1 MKLVLKYG
9 GTSIATPK
17 NVKDI
22 AKHIS
27 SLKKENQIV
36 VVCSAISGTTDDLLE
51 IANLIKKEK
60 KAQVKQLTNKIVE
73 KHKKFAQQTISNPKV
88 RKQLLADL
96 DSDFTKLVALVH
108 GKIQLWEITPRSL
121 DYLISYGER
130 LSSKIVSAA
139 LVDQGIKSEPFTG
152 KKIGI
157 VTDSNFGESKP
168 LLDTTRLRVSKNVD
182 SLFAKKAIP
191 VVGGFAGAD
200 QHGRTTT
207 FGRGGSDYS
216 ATTIASSI
224 KADEIW
230 LMSDVDGLMTAD
242 PKIVKN
248 AKILK
253 EVSYVEAIE
262 MSLFGA
268 KQIHPRT
275 FEPLLSKKIPMRI
288 RNTFNLKN
296 KGTLVTA
303 TPGANTKKTVKC
315 VSTIRNNGLIDIRGG
330 SMVGAPGTAGKIFTT
345 LANAGV
351 NVMMISQNPS
361 ESSISVVVKNT
372 DLDKAVSS
380 LEMELLGK
388 IIKKLE
394 VTTDVAIV
402 ALIGSGMRGTVGVAS
417 KVFGSIAKKK
427 VNVAMI
433 TQGSSELNL
442 AFVVKNSD
450 CKSSVQAL
458 HDEFE
463 LAKIN

>member
-1 MKLVLKYG
+1 LKLVLKYG

-17 NVKDI
+17 NVKDV
-22 AKHIS
+22 AKHLS
-27 SLKKENQIV
+27 SLKKGNQIV
-36 VVCSAISGTTDDLLE
+36 VVCSAISGVTDDLLE
-51 IANLIKKEK
+51 VSNLIKKEK
-60 KAQVKQLTNKIVE
+60 KDKVKQLTNKIIQ
-73 KHKKFAQQTISNPKV
+73 KHKKFAQETISKPKV
-88 RKQLLADL
+88 RKQLLTEL
-96 DSDFTKLVALVH
+96 DSDFSKLVALVH

-139 LVDQGIKSEPFTG
+139 LVDQGLKSEPFTG
-152 KKIGI
+152 KQIGI

-182 SLFAKKAIP
+182 SLFAKKIIP

-230 LMSDVDGLMTAD
+230 LMSDVDGLMTSD

-275 FEPLLSKKIPMRI
+275 FEPLLSKKIPIRI

-315 VSTIRNNGLIDIRGG
+315 VSTIRNNGLIDISGG

-394 VTTDVAIV
+394 VTPDVAIV
-402 ALIGSGMRGTVGVAS
+402 AIIGSGMRGTVGVAS
-417 KVFGSIAKKK
+417 KVFGSIVKKK

-450 CKSSVQAL
+450 CKLAVQAL